1 MDTSACLLG
10 GGDISMT
17 SQGIAPQLFQ
27 YSQRLFAISIVKLS
41 AAPHSR
47 SRVCCCID
55 RRGFLRARSPPIPI
69 LSSRAALCTNRV
81 GCQFCDVN
89 RARPRRLTTAAGVIV
104 RVFSI
109 VTKKYLLRCSRDHA
123 LLSSEALY
131 VFHHVI
137 PQQLA
142 LVLSIFL

>member
-1 MDTSACLLG
+1 
-10 GGDISMT
+10 MT

-81 GCQFCDVN
+81 GCQFCDVD
-89 RARPRRLTTAAGVIV
+89 RARHVIAGVIV
-104 RVFSI
+104 HVFSI
-109 VTKKYLLRCSRDHA
+109 VPK
-123 LLSSEALY
+123 
-131 VFHHVI
+131 VI
-137 PQQLA
+137 Y
-142 LVLSIFL
+142 

>member
-1 MDTSACLLG
+1 
-10 GGDISMT
+10 MT

-69 LSSRAALCTNRV
+69 LSSSAALCTNRA

-109 VTKKYLLRCSRDHA
+109 ITK
-123 LLSSEALY
+123 
-131 VFHHVI
+131 VI
-137 PQQLA
+137 Y
-142 LVLSIFL
+142 